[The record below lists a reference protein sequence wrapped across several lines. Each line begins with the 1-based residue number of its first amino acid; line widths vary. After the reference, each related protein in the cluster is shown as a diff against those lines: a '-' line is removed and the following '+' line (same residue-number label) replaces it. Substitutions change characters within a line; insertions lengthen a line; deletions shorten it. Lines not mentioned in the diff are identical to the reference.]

1 MILNEM
7 IGFKY
12 KNSFLRYI
20 GLAMT
25 AVWLSACVQPPV
37 KQAPT
42 QAPPQPVKQ
51 APKPEVPASAAAKPA
66 APAPGGE
73 TLTAALLYDV
83 LLGEIAG
90 QRGQLDVSG
99 ASYLEA
105 ARQSDDPRI
114 AERALK
120 ISVYAK
126 QPQLALNAARRWVTL
141 APDNMEARQSLAVL
155 ALRAQDEEEALQQF
169 QYILQ
174 HSEGSEDPYQ
184 SMLALL
190 AREPD
195 KQRALDVMQ
204 KMVAMRPGDADAHFA
219 YARLAVHAENW
230 ALGEQEVARTLTLRP
245 DWTQAL
251 ILQAQINLKQG
262 HGEIAREQLEAA
274 LQRNPRDADLRQA
287 YARLLVDLDDFDAAR
302 REYKALM
309 KTQPDNG
316 QVVYSLALLS
326 LEAGQL
332 KEAHTLFEKLIE
344 LDYQAQQ
351 AYYYLGA
358 IAEEQKDTKGA
369 MRWYGKIEEGDH
381 WVEVQIRMA
390 RLEAQSGDVTAARE
404 RLRRVRLAHP
414 GETQRMFLVEGEI
427 LSQIGRNQDAFTLYS
442 QYLEN
447 QPDDIEILYARALI
461 AERLDRIDQAER
473 DFLQVLAVE
482 PDNTRALNALGYTLA
497 DRTDRYQEALV
508 YVQQALAQTPDDPA
522 VIDSMGWVMYR
533 LGRLQEARDYL
544 QKAYDMTKDS
554 EIAAHLGEVMWAMG
568 ERDKAKALW
577 ETARKAT
584 PDDPVLDETI
594 RRYLP

>member
-1 MILNEM
+1 M

-12 KNSFLRYI
+12 KNSFLRFI
-20 GLAMT
+20 GLAVT
-25 AVWLSACVQPPV
+25 CVWLGACVQAPV
-37 KQAPT
+37 KE
-42 QAPPQPVKQ
+42 PPAQP
-51 APKPEVPASAAAKPA
+51 APKPE
-66 APAPGGE
+66 APATSVPTAPAVPQAPGE
-73 TLTAALLYDV
+73 TLTAPLLYDM

-90 QRGQLDVSG
+90 QRGQLDISG

-120 ISVYAK
+120 ISIYAK
-126 QPQLALNAARRWVTL
+126 QPQLALDAARRWVTL

-155 ALRAQDEEEALQQF
+155 ALRAENQEEALQQF
-169 QYILQ
+169 QYILE
-174 HSEGSEDPYQ
+174 HSDASSGDPYQ

-195 KQRALDVMQ
+195 QQRALAVMERL
-204 KMVAMRPGDADAHFA
+204 VAMRPADADAHFA
-219 YARLAVHAENW
+219 YARLAVHAQDW
-230 ALGEQEVARTLTLRP
+230 ALGEQEVARSLSLRP

-262 HGEIAREQLEAA
+262 HGDIARQQLEAA
-274 LQRNPRDADLRQA
+274 LQRNPADDDLRLG
-287 YARLLVDLDDFDAAR
+287 YARLLVDLDDFEGAR
-302 REYKALM
+302 KEYKRLM
-309 KTQPDNG
+309 KAQPDNG

-332 KEAHTLFEKLIE
+332 KDAQKLFEKLIE
-344 LDYQAQQ
+344 LEYQPQQ

-358 IAEEQKDTKGA
+358 IAEEQKDSEGA
-369 MRWYGKIEEGDH
+369 MQWYGKIEEGDH
-381 WVEVQIRMA
+381 WIEVQIRMA
-390 RLEAQSGDVTAARE
+390 RLEAQSGEVAAARE
-404 RLRRVRLAHP
+404 RLRKVRLAHP

-427 LSQIGRNQDAFTLYS
+427 LSQIDRNEDAYALYT

-461 AERLDRIDQAER
+461 AERLDRVDQAES
-473 DFLQVLAVE
+473 DFLRVLAID
-482 PDNTRALNALGYTLA
+482 PDNTRTLNALGYTLA
-497 DRTDRYQEALV
+497 DRTNRYEEALA

-554 EIAAHLGEVMWAMG
+554 EIAAHLGEVMWVMG
-568 ERDKAKALW
+568 DRGQAKALW
-577 ETARKAT
+577 ESARKAT
-584 PDDPVLDETI
+584 PGDPVLEETL
-594 RRYLP
+594 RRYMP